1 VKYTNA
7 DGDMILLSYLY
18 MSDGV
23 VSGFELDN
31 GDTMTDTQVNG
42 IPATLIVSSM
52 EGNFSSVTWRDTAS
66 NIEFTVAA
74 VADESVIIAMAES
87 VSLCNSTN

>member
-1 VKYTNA
+1 MDSEIFAVIFRCNSK
-7 DGDMILLSYLY
+7 L
-18 MSDGV
+18 
-23 VSGFELDN
+23 
-31 GDTMTDTQVNG
+31 DTQVNG

-66 NIEFTVAA
+66 NIEFTLAA